1 MPGLMR
7 RSFTKNTD
15 NAASPAATNKKSK
28 LITVIW
34 MDTRKENLLITL
46 SLFTW
51 ELLNER

>member
-1 MPGLMR
+1 MFRP
-7 RSFTKNTD
+7 STKIKE
-15 NAASPAATNKKSK
+15 SEVFPAATNKKSK

-34 MDTRKENLLITL
+34 MDTQKEYLLITL